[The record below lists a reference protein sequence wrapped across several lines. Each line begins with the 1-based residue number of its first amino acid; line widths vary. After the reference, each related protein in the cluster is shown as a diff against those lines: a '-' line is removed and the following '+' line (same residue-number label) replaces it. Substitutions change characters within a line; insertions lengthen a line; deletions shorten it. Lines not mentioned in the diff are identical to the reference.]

1 MNIQNINYSY
11 SKYIEAQNEA
21 RLKSLLVAQKKAQ
34 AMTKALNVGLG
45 DLLVIEDNQ
54 AYPAPRY
61 SKMLMA
67 SDAGG
72 RSGSQE
78 PGGFA
83 LGKIKIKG
91 NVKVVYEIGSSG
103 S

>member
-1 MNIQNINYSY
+1 
-11 SKYIEAQNEA
+11 
-21 RLKSLLVAQKKAQ
+21 
-34 AMTKALNVGLG
+34 MTKPLNVGLG
-45 DLLVIEDNQ
+45 DLLEFEDNR
-54 AYPAPRY
+54 AYSELRY

-67 SDAGG
+67 NEAMSK
-72 RSGSQE
+72 SGSQE

-83 LGKIKIKG
+83 LGKIKFKG